1 MAELSPFRRRMIE
14 DVTVRDLSPAT
25 PAILHQRRS
34 EVQPLFRSVTG
45 SA

>member
-1 MAELSPFRRRMIE
+1 MAELSPLRRRMIE
-14 DVTVRDLSPAT
+14 DHDGPQSVSGN
-25 PAILHQRRS
+25 PAIVHQRRS